1 MSRVGNAPIPVPAGV
16 EVKIDG
22 TDVSVKGPKGEM
34 SKSFVKTMSFSLDD
48 GILTVSRPND
58 EDRQRA
64 LHGLTR
70 SLLANMVTGVSQGF
84 ERTLDLV
91 GTGYRVQQQGKE
103 LVLSVGFS
111 HPVPVAPMP
120 GVTLTTEGQNK
131 IVVSGIDKEFVGEQA
146 ARIRRI
152 RKPNAYTGKGIRYTG
167 ETVRLKPGKRA
178 VMGAV

>member
-120 GVTLTTEGQNK
+120 GVTLTAEGQNK